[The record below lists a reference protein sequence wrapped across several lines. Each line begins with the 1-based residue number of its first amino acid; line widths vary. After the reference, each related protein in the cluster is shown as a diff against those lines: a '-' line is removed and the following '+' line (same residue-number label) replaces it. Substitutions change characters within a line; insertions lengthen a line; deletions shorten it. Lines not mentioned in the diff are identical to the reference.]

1 MRAIIVA
8 AGASL
13 FTLGSL
19 VWPSTAVADYEVCN
33 KTDTDVYVAYGFINP
48 AGGGWATKGWR
59 RVDANGE
66 CELLVKSGWTSDP
79 HHYWAY
85 AEEVGGG
92 RVWSGE
98 SPFCT
103 TNNSFGIVGPQN
115 ADNWCANRGYQTR
128 YFFHVEAPDGNW
140 RTNLTTSDGGQPID
154 DNP

>member
-1 MRAIIVA
+1 MRARIVA

-19 VWPSTAVADYEVCN
+19 VWPSTAVAHYEVCN

-92 RVWSGE
+92 REWVEPVLHNEQLVW
-98 SPFCT
+98 
-103 TNNSFGIVGPQN
+103 
-115 ADNWCANRGYQTR
+115 NRRPAERRQLVR
-128 YFFHVEAPDGNW
+128 
-140 RTNLTTSDGGQPID
+140 
-154 DNP
+154 